1 MDDWDN
7 ILGGLETEKDE
18 YDGEWYCQSCEFGP
32 MTEAMKKCDRCGEK
46 KDTKYAEDEYDADG
60 YPIET
65 NEPEEIY

>member
-7 ILGGLETEKDE
+7 ILGGLETEEHD